1 MGTPEVTQEHAMN
14 RLSTTRTRSRIR
26 PRTPVLTGAA
36 IGLLAGAAVY
46 GAVASSSATALS
58 STPIKPALVSA
69 TTPRAPGAPCAKG
82 QELEHGVCIVHVEHT
97 VVVPAAGSGF
107 GSESGSSSSSGS
119 SSNSGSHATEPGDH
133 ESAATEHEGAK
144 EAAEHESASDAAHEA
159 AEHAKEAAAS
169 HR

>member
-46 GAVASSSATALS
+46 GAVASSSATALGPA
-58 STPIKPALVSA
+58 PIKPVLVSA
-69 TTPRAPGAPCAKG
+69 AIPRAPLAAPCAKG
-82 QELEHGVCIVHVEHT
+82 QKLEHGACIVHIVHIVHT
-97 VVVPAAGSGF
+97 GVVPAAGSSYG
-107 GSESGSSSSSGS
+107 SGSGSGGLAL
-119 SSNSGSHATEPGDH
+119 SGNRSTK
-133 ESAATEHEGAK
+133 AAEHEGAGESAN

-159 AEHAKEAAAS
+159 AEHAKEAAGN
-169 HR
+169 HG

>member
-14 RLSTTRTRSRIR
+14 RLSTSRTRSRIR
-26 PRTPVLTGAA
+26 PRTTVLSGAA

-58 STPIKPALVSA
+58 PTPIKPALVSA

-82 QELEHGVCIVHVEHT
+82 QELEHGVCIVHVERT
-97 VVVPAAGSGF
+97 VVVPAAGSRS
-107 GSESGSSSSSGS
+107 GSESGSSSSSS
-119 SSNSGSHATEPGDH
+119 SSDSGSHATEPGDH

-169 HR
+169 HG